1 MKFKPFLMT
10 DYITIPSKYTPL
22 LKDFYKKKVEDN
34 TVLISKIE
42 AENRELIAFLNSIDS
57 TPLSTEQKFTTFSDG
72 YDTKW
77 SLIDKS
83 IFIIKTYGD
92 STLIQ
97 IADRIRTIYEK
108 TIDFTILKNNLSAV
122 LSVDA
127 KKYNK
132 LKRYRNEAKKWVYEI
147 NDLK

>member
-57 TPLSTEQKFTTFSDG
+57 TPLSTEHKFTTFSDG

-83 IFIIKTYGD
+83 IFIIKSYGD

-97 IADRIRTIYEK
+97 IADRIRTTYEK
-108 TIDFTILKNNLSAV
+108 TIDFTKLKADLSAV

-132 LKRYRNEAKKWVYEI
+132 LKRYKNVKNKWVYGI
-147 NDLK
+147 N